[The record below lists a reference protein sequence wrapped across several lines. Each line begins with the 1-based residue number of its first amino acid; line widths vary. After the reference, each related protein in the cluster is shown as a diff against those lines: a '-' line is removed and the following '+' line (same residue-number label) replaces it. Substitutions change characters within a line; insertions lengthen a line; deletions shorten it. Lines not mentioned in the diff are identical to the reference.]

1 MAQPITIDD
10 PLLEYKAVREGVGL
24 LDFSP
29 LMKVEIEGPDAKRK
43 LNGLHARDLN
53 EIPAGRIAYGMILN
67 DQGGTVDDSTV
78 LWADDR
84 LLRLLPV
91 TADLQEL
98 M

>member
-1 MAQPITIDD
+1 MAQPVTID

-43 LNGLHARDLN
+43 LKGLN

-78 LWADDR
+78 LRADDR